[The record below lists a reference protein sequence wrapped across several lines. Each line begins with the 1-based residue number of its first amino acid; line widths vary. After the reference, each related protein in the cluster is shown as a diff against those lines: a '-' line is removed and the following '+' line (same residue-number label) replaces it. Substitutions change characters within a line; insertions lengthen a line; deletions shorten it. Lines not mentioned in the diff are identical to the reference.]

1 MTTTKQGSTQL
12 HPISGKIAKLSWL
25 PVSEDAPPHTDQLH
39 ISEPST
45 RADNHSSP
53 A

>member
-1 MTTTKQGSTQL
+1 MTTTKQGNTQL
-12 HPISGKIAKLSWL
+12 YPISGKIANLRLL
-25 PVSEDAPPHTDQLH
+25 PVSEDAPPQTEQLR